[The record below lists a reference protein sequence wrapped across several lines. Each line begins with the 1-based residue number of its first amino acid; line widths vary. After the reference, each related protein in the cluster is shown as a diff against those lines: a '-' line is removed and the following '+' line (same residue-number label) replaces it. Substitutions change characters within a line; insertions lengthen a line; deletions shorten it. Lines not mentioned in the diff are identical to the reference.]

1 MHLAAVW
8 SLRVCDLE
16 NGRSASSS
24 ISSGLLIQ
32 MLMDSGSETMAA
44 VRRREAGLPVPVVV
58 QGHVDLVRSSHS
70 PLTSSELGLL
80 V

>member
-32 MLMDSGSETMAA
+32 MPMDSGSETMSA
-44 VRRREAGLPVPVVV
+44 VGRREAGPRVPVVV
-58 QGHVDLVRSSHS
+58 QGRVDLVGSLHS
-70 PLTSSELGLL
+70 TLTSSELGLL